1 MDLKERIGSHRF
13 GIATCGMHVFPET
26 PNGPRATAEV
36 PLRYED
42 ITQDGR
48 LRLESFST
56 ALGETVW
63 KKLLGKHAGNAALR
77 EQGIVPILTR
87 YLAEGTAGPFAMAP
101 TISAEGT
108 FELTHAL
115 SPTTGDVDRIL
126 LRMWVELSAPVGRTH
141 GPPPE
146 KQDPVLAGR
155 IFAEHVLT
163 RPFGPAAER
172 KVLSLDGEG
181 LPGVP
186 DARSVWTPP
195 ADIIKLPPEARFLE
209 PEASA
214 DPHPIVFGLCHTDS
228 NQHVNSLVYPRLFE
242 EAAIRR
248 FVSLHRTKPVLARF
262 TDVGY
267 RKPFFAGDRASIVL
281 QTFAEGGRLGAV
293 GAFVPEDP
301 SSRPHAFVRMV
312 FES

>member
-1 MDLKERIGSHRF
+1 VF
-13 GIATCGMHVFPET
+13 GIATGSMNVFPET
-26 PNGPRATAEV
+26 PSGPRATADV
-36 PLRYED
+36 PIRYED

-48 LRLESFST
+48 FRLEALSN

-63 KKLLGKHAGNAALR
+63 KGLLNGHPSNAALR
-77 EQGIVPILTR
+77 AQGIVPILTR
-87 YLAEGTAGPFAMAP
+87 YLAQGASGPFPMSQ
-101 TISAEGT
+101 TIRSAGT
-108 FELTHAL
+108 FEFTHSI
-115 SPTTGDVDRIL
+115 SPTTGEVDRLL
-126 LRMWVELSAPVGRTH
+126 LRMWVELFGPTGRTH

-146 KQDPVLAGR
+146 GAGTLTLAGR
-155 IFAEHVLT
+155 VFAEHVLT

-172 KVLSLDGEG
+172 KVVRVDAPG

-186 DARSVWTPP
+186 EARSVWLPP
-195 ADIIKLPPEARFLE
+195 AEILNLPAEARFLE
-209 PEASA
+209 PAPSQ
-214 DPHPIVFGLCHTDS
+214 DPLAIVFGLCHTDS

-248 FVSLHRTKPVLARF
+248 FAALGRTKPVLARF
-262 TDVGY
+262 TDVGF

-281 QTFAEGGRLGAV
+281 QAFAESGRLGAV

-301 SSRPHAFVRMV
+301 TAKPHAFLRMV